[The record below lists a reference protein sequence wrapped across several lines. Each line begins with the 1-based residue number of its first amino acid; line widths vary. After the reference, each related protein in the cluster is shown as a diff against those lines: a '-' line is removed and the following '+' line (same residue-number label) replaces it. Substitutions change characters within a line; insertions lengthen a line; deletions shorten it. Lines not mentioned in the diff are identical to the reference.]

1 MPGNS
6 AAEQVQARETP
17 HSEVI
22 SCSWDRHTQQ
32 SAAGRN
38 ADRKYQEEIQL
49 GKNASTR
56 KQLKEQ
62 PVGGKSLETVTDE
75 F

>member
-1 MPGNS
+1 M
-6 AAEQVQARETP
+6 AEQVQDREP
-17 HSEVI
+17 HGSEAMG
-22 SCSWDRHTQQ
+22 CSWDRCVQQ
-32 SAAGRN
+32 HGVGRN
-38 ADRKYQEEIQL
+38 TDRKYQDDIQL

-56 KQLKEQ
+56 KQPQKQ